1 MSYLSEQDI
10 MEMKD
15 KVRLLSIAE
24 VDDVSHYFLT
34 AILMSSFEGR
44 KTGSE

>member
-24 VDDVSHYFLT
+24 VDDVLHYFFDSHIDVQL
-34 AILMSSFEGR
+34 
-44 KTGSE
+44 